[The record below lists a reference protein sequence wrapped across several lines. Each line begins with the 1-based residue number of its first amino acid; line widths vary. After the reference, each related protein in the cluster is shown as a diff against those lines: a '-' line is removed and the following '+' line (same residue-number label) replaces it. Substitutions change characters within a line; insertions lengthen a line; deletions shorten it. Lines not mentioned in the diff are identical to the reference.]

1 LLAEPL
7 QRGKA
12 RLDSLWREA
21 MLLHPDRPLERGYA
35 RVEKRGGGVVMS
47 GEAARAAGA
56 LTLAFKNNDK
66 VDVRVEGSGQGRP
79 DRVKLE
85 QPKLL

>member
-1 LLAEPL
+1 
-7 QRGKA
+7 
-12 RLDSLWREA
+12 
-21 MLLHPDRPLERGYA
+21 LLHPDRPLARGYA

-47 GEAARAAGA
+47 GVAARAAGA
-56 LTLAFKNNDK
+56 LTLTFKYDDK
-66 VDVRVEGSGQGRP
+66 GGVRVEGAGQPRQ

>member
-1 LLAEPL
+1 MAEPL

-12 RLDSLWREA
+12 RLDALWREA
-21 MLLHPDRPLERGYA
+21 TLLHPDRPLERGYA
-35 RVEKRGGGVVMS
+35 RVERRNGGVVMS
-47 GEAARAAGA
+47 GAAARAAGA
-56 LTLAFKNNDK
+56 LTLAFRGDDR
-66 VDVRVEGSGQGRP
+66 VDVRVEGAGQPRP